1 MKQQITI
8 KAGAGYTGGS
18 IDLVSAW
25 QVNNEILILL
35 ENTSAAAGGDL
46 CIDITRKLEVATN
59 ADHELPVKFYII
71 NSRDNRG
78 FNSGRHT
85 TVWTDEETPFQF
97 LLSEHEFNKLL
108 PGGVPLALRRI
119 EVYDLRKLLRIENK
133 SDEELN
139 VSDPADNAEAIGARV
154 FEQNQ
159 TAKTAL
165 DIMAKANILN
175 GHALFNLGIIG
186 NFIEGMQKLNEED
199 QQKMLR
205 LYQRLANG
213 ANGECLLTGY
223 IHDVITDD
231 VFGRIDYNLCHLDGY
246 LELVEDLQPL
256 NPKMAN
262 LIFLEPVFYLIVHR
276 DVAKFD
282 PTFECE
288 RYLYSKIDEPE
299 KAGMLANMFC
309 NESYNNKGDGP
320 IYPWMTP
327 QLFTELVDNIDFLWG
342 LTYGFGVLDKHGML
356 ESHKGQLLGNVNA
369 QLAFSTISKHTELT
383 REHIEAALTNTNF
396 SKVLTLFDS
405 LDYTG
410 QWSYGADKQEVGDML
425 SAILLNLELT
435 DAACVLAGA
444 YDKADQA
451 LFDRLRSIPTKVH
464 NEFKAFFK
472 QDLKDL
478 IASAKVVPQPK
489 SALRENCPYPRTL
502 NLFSPSPSPP
512 MTVDEKLDE
521 IKAKYSIEEVR
532 QTANLK

>member
-1 MKQQITI
+1 MKQELII
-8 KAGAGYTGGS
+8 KAGAGFTGGS
-18 IDLVSAW
+18 LDLVSAW
-25 QVNNEILILL
+25 QVNNEILVLL
-35 ENTSAAAGGDL
+35 ENTSAGAGGDT
-46 CIDITRKLEVATN
+46 CIDITIKLEVETT
-59 ADHELPVKFYII
+59 ADHELPVKFYIM

-78 FNSGRHT
+78 FNSHRHT
-85 TVWTDEETPFQF
+85 TVWTDEETRFEF

-139 VSDPADNAEAIGARV
+139 VSDPDDNAEAIGARV
-154 FEQNQ
+154 FEQNP
-159 TAKTAL
+159 TAKAAL

-186 NFIEGMQKLNEED
+186 NFIEGMQKLSKED

-205 LYQRLANG
+205 LYQSLANG

-231 VFGRIDYNLCHLDGY
+231 VFGKIDYNLCHLDGY

-256 NPKMAN
+256 TPKMAN
-262 LIFLEPVFYLIVHR
+262 LIFLEPAFYLIVHR

-288 RYLYSKIDEPE
+288 RYLYNKIDEPE

-309 NESYNNKGDGP
+309 NESYNHKGDGP

-327 QLFTELVDNIDFLWG
+327 QLFRDLVDNINFIWG
-342 LTYGFGVLDKHGML
+342 LIYGFGVLHKHGML
-356 ESHKGQLLGNVNA
+356 DSHKGQLLENGSA

-383 REHIEAALTNTNF
+383 REHIEASLTNTNF
-396 SKVLTLFDS
+396 PKVLTLFDS

-410 QWSYGADKQEVGDML
+410 QWSYGADKQEVGGML
-425 SAILLNLELT
+425 SAILLNQQLT
-435 DAACVLAGA
+435 DAACVLADA
-444 YDKADQA
+444 YDKANQA
-451 LFDRLRSIPTKVH
+451 LFDRLKSIPTKDH
-464 NEFKAFFK
+464 NIFKAGFK

-478 IASAKVVPQPK
+478 ITAANVVPQPK
-489 SALRENCPYPRTL
+489 SVLRENCPYPRML
-502 NLFSPSPSPP
+502 NLFSPPPP
-512 MTVDEKLDE
+512 MTLDDKLDE
-521 IKAKYSIEEVR
+521 IKAKYRIEEIR
-532 QTANLK
+532 QTAHLK